1 MAEIIVVCT
10 VKLLSGDKI
19 TVRFLVKPKMEVME
33 YYRDSSGFWR
43 IKNFRRRRR
52 ARL

>member
-1 MAEIIVVCT
+1 MAETIPSRT
-10 VKLLSGDKI
+10 MKSLSGELLRILFQVRDK
-19 TVRFLVKPKMEVME
+19 LEVME

-52 ARL
+52 ARI

>member
-1 MAEIIVVCT
+1 VETIRYGT
-10 VKLLSGDKI
+10 VKLLSVERVNDHFVVKA
-19 TVRFLVKPKMEVME
+19 TVEVME

-52 ARL
+52 ARI

>member
-1 MAEIIVVCT
+1 MD
-10 VKLLSGDKI
+10 LSI
-19 TVRFLVKPKMEVME
+19 MKPLSHEAPVSGGRCKMEVME

-52 ARL
+52 ARI

>member
-1 MAEIIVVCT
+1 MEKTIEFRT
-10 VKLLSGDKI
+10 VKLLSGERVNDHSVVNA
-19 TVRFLVKPKMEVME
+19 TVEVME

-52 ARL
+52 ARI

>member
-1 MAEIIVVCT
+1 MSLGT
-10 VKLLSGDKI
+10 VKSLCGEVFIIGD
-19 TVRFLVKPKMEVME
+19 LVNGKVEVME

-52 ARL
+52 ARI

>member
-1 MAEIIVVCT
+1 M
-10 VKLLSGDKI
+10 KLLSDYGSDLL
-19 TVRFLVKPKMEVME
+19 FLVNRQMEVME